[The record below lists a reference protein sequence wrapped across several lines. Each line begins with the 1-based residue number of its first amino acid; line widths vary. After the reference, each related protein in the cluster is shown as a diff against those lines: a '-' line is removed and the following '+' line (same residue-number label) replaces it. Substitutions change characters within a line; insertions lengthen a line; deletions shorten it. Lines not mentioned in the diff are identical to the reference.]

1 MSREKD
7 FPRYDDLQH
16 IDSNAVAPRSN
27 KFIPR
32 VEPNMLSYTEMYCEP
47 GASIDLGTFE
57 NKKY

>member
-7 FPRYDDLQH
+7 FPRYDDFQH
-16 IDSNAVAPRSN
+16 IDSNAIAPRSN

-47 GASIDLGTFE
+47 DASVEPGIFE
-57 NKKY
+57 DKKH